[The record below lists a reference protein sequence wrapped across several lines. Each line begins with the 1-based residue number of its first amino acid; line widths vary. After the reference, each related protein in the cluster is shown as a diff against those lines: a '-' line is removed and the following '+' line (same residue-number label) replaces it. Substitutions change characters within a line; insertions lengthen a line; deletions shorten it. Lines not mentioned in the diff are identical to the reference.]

1 MNQEEIKI
9 CCELMQTTAFT
20 LKNLICSEIAMNDGE
35 VEDCQKFNKEAQNL
49 LAASVKDTFVE
60 FTEIFEVESST
71 VADYDLPN
79 NFELMKQLNQVQ
91 CDLSMLFDMLS
102 DNLAEEMIKPV
113 KEKIVISIN
122 TIKEIYEA
130 IYLN

>member
-1 MNQEEIKI
+1 M
-9 CCELMQTTAFT
+9 AT
-20 LKNLICSEIAMNDGE
+20 LEY
-35 VEDCQKFNKEAQNL
+35 DCYYYTCFA
-49 LAASVKDTFVE
+49 
-60 FTEIFEVESST
+60 EIFEVESST